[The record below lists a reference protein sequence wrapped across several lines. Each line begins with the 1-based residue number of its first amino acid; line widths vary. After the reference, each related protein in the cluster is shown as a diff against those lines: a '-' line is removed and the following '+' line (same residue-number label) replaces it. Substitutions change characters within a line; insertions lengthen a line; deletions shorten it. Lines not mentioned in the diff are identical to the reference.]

1 MNREIKF
8 RALATY
14 SNEFVYGWLIKKRSG
29 ISEFMIR
36 EDSGMEHDVY
46 TETIGQYTGLKDK
59 KGTEIYEGD
68 IVSFPDLSEYYNN
81 DREVK
86 KTGVVE
92 FRRGGFVV
100 QSKNEWMWLIF
111 ATEAEIIGN
120 LHETP
125 SQTLSH
131 LLEKDGE
138 VTLKR
143 RLKTKQE
150 GNK

>member
-29 ISEFMIR
+29 ISDYMIR
-36 EDSGMEHDVY
+36 EDSGMEHDLL
-46 TETIGQYTGLKDK
+46 TETIGQYTGLKDEK
-59 KGTEIYEGD
+59 KVPIYEGD

-100 QSKNEWMWLIF
+100 QSKNEWMWLVF
-111 ATEAEIIGN
+111 EYAEVIGN
-120 LHETP
+120 IHETP
-125 SQTLSH
+125 SQTLSN